1 MALAPSEVQFSV
13 LILTIPS
20 RVEKYWTPLCQ
31 HLDKQIADTGAKVEV
46 LTLADNK
53 AMTIGEKRQSLLDIS
68 RGKWV
73 GFLDDDDWVS
83 DDYIASLSQAMN
95 DKPADVITF
104 EQDCTVNSD
113 KFKVDFR
120 VGNPHE
126 PYVPNSGVS
135 LIRRPPYHMCFWRN
149 KIAKNVRFRPSSYGE
164 DLDWIS
170 RMLPYVTSET
180 HLDKVLH
187 YYRYSDATSES
198 IQYANNNC

>member
-1 MALAPSEVQFSV
+1 MPLPSNEVLFSV
-13 LILTIPS
+13 LVLTIPS
-20 RVEKYWTPLCQ
+20 RVEKYWMPLYA
-31 HLDKQIADTGAKVEV
+31 HLEKQINDIGAKVEV

-53 AMTIGEKRQSLLDIS
+53 AMTIGEKRQALLDIS

-73 GFLDDDDWVS
+73 GFLDDDDWVA
-83 DDYIASLSQAMN
+83 DDYLVSLQKAMQER
-95 DKPADVITF
+95 PADVITF
-104 EQDCTVNSD
+104 EQDCIVNND
-113 KFKVDFR
+113 KFKVNFR

-126 PYVPNSGVS
+126 PYVANSGQT
-135 LIRRPPYHMCFWRN
+135 LIRRPPYHMCFWHR
-149 KIAKNVRFRPSSYGE
+149 KIAKNVKFRPSSYGE

-198 IQYANNNC
+198 IQYATQRQ

>member
-1 MALAPSEVQFSV
+1 MPMSPQEVEFSV
-13 LILTIPS
+13 LVLTIPS
-20 RVEKYWTPLCQ
+20 RVEKYWTPLNQ
-31 HLDKQIADTGAKVEV
+31 HLENQIQATGAKVEV

-53 AMTIGEKRQSLLDIS
+53 AMTIGEKRQALIDIS

-83 DDYIASLSQAMN
+83 DDYIASLSQAMR

-104 EQDCTVNSD
+104 EQDCTVNND

-120 VGNPHE
+120 MGNPHE
-126 PYVPNSGVS
+126 PYVPNSGRP

-149 KIAKNVRFRPSSYGE
+149 KIAKNIRFRPSSYGE

-187 YYRYSDATSES
+187 QYRYSDATSES
-198 IQYANNNC
+198 IQYAAHHS